1 MGKIELELSDEELTL
16 MKEAGYSNKAI
27 KLFINQINVGKF
39 IHPDGV
45 STYLGPCGDLIRLYL
60 KIKLNIIED
69 AKFYYLGCPG
79 SAAAAS
85 AMTTLLKGKT
95 LDEAKKMTE
104 NDILQELGALPQS
117 KHDCLKLS
125 IRTLKKTIQEYE
137 EQKFPKK
144 IIGDYK

>member
-16 MKEAGYSNKAI
+16 MKEAGYSKKAI
-27 KLFINQINVGKF
+27 KLFKNQINVGKF
-39 IHPDGV
+39 IHPEVV

-60 KIKLNIIED
+60 NIKLNIIED

-85 AMTTLLKGKT
+85 AMTILLKGKT

-104 NDILQELGALPQS
+104 NDILLELGALPQS

-125 IRTLKKTIQEYE
+125 INTLKKAIEKYE
-137 EQKFPKK
+137 EKK
-144 IIGDYK
+144 IS

>member
-1 MGKIELELSDEELTL
+1 MGKNELELSDEELTL

-27 KLFINQINVGKF
+27 NLFINQINVGKF
-39 IHPDGV
+39 IHPEAV

-95 LDEAKKMTE
+95 LDEAKKITE

-117 KHDCLKLS
+117 KHDCVKLS
-125 IRTLKKTIQEYE
+125 IRTLKKTIKEYGE
-137 EQKFPKK
+137 KKIYKK

>member
-39 IHPDGV
+39 IHPEAV

-95 LDEAKKMTE
+95 LDEAKKMVE
-104 NDILQELGALPQS
+104 NDILLELGDLPQS

-125 IRTLKKTIQEYE
+125 IRTLKKTIKEYE
-137 EQKFPKK
+137 EKKFPKK